1 MRKIFTTLK
10 SVIAIAVIA
19 SMTLAASC
27 SYDDSAINKRVDKV
41 EKDLTALVE
50 RVENLEES
58 LQQQAPTLEE
68 LLGNKAVIVE
78 VTTNEAGDTV
88 IKLSN
93 GKEIT
98 VLAPADSL
106 QYRVVDG
113 VLEVSADGQNWIVV
127 NGVAGDQVVAD
138 VVISED
144 GKTATVILADGQEF
158 VVGVAELIEFEGARD
173 QVYVIA
179 GGSKEIAFAIND
191 AVAEINIMNQPF
203 GWSAEVEALDETRA
217 VGGKNFVLKINGPA
231 QELVAAGYAAKE
243 GVVSVH
249 FNTEAGACKVA
260 KVNVNLAEITLDVD
274 ADGNITIVNSIA
286 YEQTDYFGE
295 KFVDFA
301 DFAIGI
307 MEADVYEQYGE
318 DTFTSNFDSWYGE
331 YTANINFSKRATGL
345 NNIVDLVPFEE
356 GVYEK
361 ETIEL
366 TVDQLARA
374 FWPNYTFEYGK
385 EYIVFITL
393 DTELVQYYEQP
404 ILKNAVMA
412 DYSHVL
418 LKAEFVESNWK
429 GADFK
434 FSLAGYT
441 HYMIGWVSMV
451 EVEQYIGWGVASSV
465 EEFIPFYVQNMGFS
479 AGAVLAGD
487 MFDETVALAD
497 LAARSVLEYAPALAS
512 DQEHVLYIYPFNAA
526 SEDELYYHQIDTA
539 NLINCGTFTTGGVAL
554 ADFDAA
560 AQFEI
565 VSWEK
570 ELNEYGYEQDVLTAK
585 ATFGPDVKSIVYAWS
600 WGPAADYEEGFYTVM
615 NSYEKYTADVDGELT
630 LKVAYPSD
638 PQYLGVVAINANGE
652 GVYVEHKFEKPLPPA
667 TDVVA
672 TSASA
677 RDVLDVTG
685 YTEGEVQVD
694 FTLENGET
702 AAVRFKTGV
711 GEDHN
716 DDWYYYANM
725 YINTGE
731 WVDYNSSTNGEWW
744 TSAYLNGSEASI
756 KGAINVAYADGA
768 YSFSFRIDN
777 YNVTYTG
784 AVEGLQAPAN
794 AEGGDEPVV
803 PVEDSFT
810 YLGRYYDLD
819 DDDSTAGGDYVYKV
833 VAGGVEY
840 QLGLYYEYAEE
851 DGTIKA
857 GVYDYCYNA
866 FDVMYSSWN
875 GFIIKSDSYYYGS
888 TLTANAE
895 GVTLHLTD
903 ADGVLIG
910 DYFFAGVPVSGD
922 IEQPEQPAEPYVF
935 TSALLEASSG
945 FGDFYIN
952 FATEDESVKVRLNF
966 YNCQDANKNF
976 LPEMSYPV
984 STTYPAVYPTHPYS
998 WVNIN
1003 GNEYTLVYG
1012 QGSVTVSEIEGKMY
1026 RFDIALVADD
1036 GAVVVNGVYEG
1047 AIEGMVVPSDW
1058 VEPEM
1063 QETTEWTIAYHTT
1076 SYGGKPGF
1084 SEHEIYFWV
1093 DAATYAKLDF
1103 TNVDSEGRVLA
1114 GTYDLTN
1121 GMNSFYCTTN
1131 EGTMTSA
1138 TVVVT
1143 DGEDANSKN
1152 FDVTFVVDEY
1162 KPYHFTYTSTMYP
1175 IEE

>member
-50 RVENLEES
+50 RVEKLEES

-113 VLEVSADGQNWIVV
+113 VLEVSADGENWVAV
-127 NGVAGDQVVAD
+127 NVAPEQVVAD

-144 GKTATVILADGQEF
+144 GKTATVVLADGQEF

-179 GGSKEIAFAIND
+179 GASKEIAFAIND

-203 GWSAEVEALDETRA
+203 GWSAEVVALDETRA

-286 YEQTDYFGE
+286 YEQTNYFGE
-295 KFVDFA
+295 KFTEFA

-345 NNIVDLVPFEE
+345 NNVVDLVPFEE

-374 FWPNYTFEYGK
+374 FWPTYTFEYGK

-441 HYMIGWVSMV
+441 HYMIGWVSML
-451 EVEQYIGWGVASSV
+451 EVEQYISWGVASSV

-497 LAARSVLEYAPALAS
+497 LAARSVTEYAPALAS
-512 DQEHVLYIYPFNAA
+512 NQEHVLYIYPFNAA

-539 NLINCGTFTTGGVAL
+539 NIINCGTFTTGGVAL

-560 AQFEI
+560 AQFEL

-570 ELNEYGYEQDVLTAK
+570 ELDEYGYERDVLTAK
-585 ATFGPDVKSIVYAWS
+585 ATFGSDVKTIVYAWLWS
-600 WGPAADYEEGFYTVM
+600 PAADSEEGFYAVM
-615 NSYEKYTADVDGELT
+615 NSNEKYTVDVDGELA

-652 GVYVEHKFEKPLPPA
+652 GVYVEHKFEKPVPPA

-677 RDVLDVTG
+677 QDVLYVTG

-702 AAVRFKTGV
+702 AAVRFKTGT

-731 WVDYNSSTNGEWW
+731 WVDWNSSTNGEWW
-744 TSAYLNGSEASI
+744 TNAYLNGSEASI

-794 AEGGDEPVV
+794 AGGGDE
-803 PVEDSFT
+803 
-810 YLGRYYDLD
+810 
-819 DDDSTAGGDYVYKV
+819 
-833 VAGGVEY
+833 
-840 QLGLYYEYAEE
+840 
-851 DGTIKA
+851 
-857 GVYDYCYNA
+857 
-866 FDVMYSSWN
+866 
-875 GFIIKSDSYYYGS
+875 
-888 TLTANAE
+888 
-895 GVTLHLTD
+895 
-903 ADGVLIG
+903 
-910 DYFFAGVPVSGD
+910 
-922 IEQPEQPAEPYVF
+922 PEQPAEPYVF
-935 TSALLEASSG
+935 TSSLLEASSG

-952 FATEDESVKVRLNF
+952 FATEDEAVKVRLNF
-966 YNCQDANKNF
+966 YNCTDDTKKY

-984 STTYPAVYPTHPYS
+984 STTYPAIFPNLPYS

-1003 GNEYTLVYG
+1003 GTEYALDYG

-1026 RFDIALVADD
+1026 RFDIALVAGG
-1036 GAVVVNGVYEG
+1036 GAVTVNGVYEG
-1047 AIEGMVVPSDW
+1047 AIEGMIVPSDW
-1058 VEPEM
+1058 VEPEQPEPGEL
-1063 QETTEWTIAYHTT
+1063 QELTITEHSTIYTGAA
-1076 SYGGKPGF
+1076 
-1084 SEHEIYFWV
+1084 EHEIAFYYSASNFV
-1093 DAATYAKLDF
+1093 DIDF
-1103 TNVDSEGRVLA
+1103 NANPITA
-1114 GTYDLTN
+1114 GTYTLTDGLN
-1121 GMNSFYCTTN
+1121 AFYCKSHNASMAECEAIVTEN
-1131 EGTMTSA
+1131 EDGTLT
-1138 TVVVT
+1138 
-1143 DGEDANSKN
+1143 
-1152 FDVTFVVDEY
+1152 FDVTFMLNNDTLDR
-1162 KPYHFTYTSTMYP
+1162 YHFTYTAKIY
-1175 IEE
+1175 E

>member
-50 RVENLEES
+50 RVEKLEES

-78 VTTNEAGDTV
+78 VTTNEAGDTT

-98 VLAPADSL
+98 ILAPADSL

-113 VLEVSADGQNWIVV
+113 VLEVSADGENWIVV

-179 GGSKEIAFAIND
+179 GASKEIAFAIND

-286 YEQTDYFGE
+286 YEQTNYFGE
-295 KFVDFA
+295 KFTEFA

-318 DTFTSNFDSWYGE
+318 DTFTSNFDSWNGE

-345 NNIVDLVPFEE
+345 NNVVDLVPFEE

-366 TVDQLARA
+366 TVDQLAHA

-441 HYMIGWVSMV
+441 HYMIGWVSMA
-451 EVEQYIGWGVASSV
+451 EVEQYISWGVASSV

-497 LAARSVLEYAPALAS
+497 LAARSVTEYAPALAS
-512 DQEHVLYIYPFNAA
+512 NQEHVLYIYPFNAA
-526 SEDELYYHQIDTA
+526 SEDELNYHQIDTA
-539 NLINCGTFTTGGVAL
+539 NIINCGTFTTGGVAL

-560 AQFEI
+560 AQFEL

-570 ELNEYGYEQDVLTAK
+570 ELDEYGYERDVLTAK
-585 ATFGPDVKSIVYAWS
+585 ATFGSDVKSIVYAWLWS
-600 WGPAADYEEGFYTVM
+600 PAADSEEGFYTVM
-615 NSYEKYTADVDGELT
+615 NSNERYTVDVDGELT

-638 PQYLGVVAINANGE
+638 PQYLGVIAVNANGE

-677 RDVLDVTG
+677 SDVLDITG

-702 AAVRFKTGV
+702 AAVRFKTGT

-731 WVDYNSSTNGEWW
+731 WVDWNSSTNGEWW
-744 TSAYLNGSEASI
+744 TNAYLNGSEASI

-794 AEGGDEPVV
+794 AEGGEEPVV

-819 DDDSTAGGDYVYKV
+819 DDDSTSGGDYVYKV

-910 DYFFAGVPVSGD
+910 DYFYAGVPVSGD
-922 IEQPEQPAEPYVF
+922 IEEPEQPAEPYVF
-935 TSALLEASSG
+935 TKALLEADYG

-952 FATEDESVKVRLNF
+952 FATEDEAVKIRLNF
-966 YNCQDANKNF
+966 YNCSDDTKKY

-984 STTYPAVYPTHPYS
+984 QTTYPAIYPDPNCVYSYVS
-998 WVNIN
+998 IN
-1003 GNEYTLVYG
+1003 DTKYALDYG
-1012 QGSVTVSEIEGKMY
+1012 KGSVTVSEIEGKMY
-1026 RFDIALVADD
+1026 RFDIALVAGS
-1036 GAVVVNGVYEG
+1036 GAVTVNGVYEG
-1047 AIEGMVVPSDW
+1047 AIEGMIVPSDW
-1058 VEPEM
+1058 VEPEKPEPGEL
-1063 QETTEWTIAYHTT
+1063 QELTILEHSTIYTGSA
-1076 SYGGKPGF
+1076 
-1084 SEHEIYFWV
+1084 EHEIGFYYSATHFV
-1093 DAATYAKLDF
+1093 DIDF
-1103 TNVDSEGRVLA
+1103 QANPITA
-1114 GTYDLTN
+1114 GTYTL
-1121 GMNSFYCTTN
+1121 
-1131 EGTMTSA
+1131 
-1138 TVVVT
+1138 T
-1143 DGEDANSKN
+1143 DGLVAYYCKSHGAPMAECEAIVTENEDGTLT
-1152 FDVTFVVDEY
+1152 FDVTFMLNNDTLDR
-1162 KPYHFTYTSTMYP
+1162 YHFTYTAAIYAA
-1175 IEE
+1175 E

>member
-41 EKDLTALVE
+41 EKDLTALVQ
-50 RVENLEES
+50 RVEKLEES

-78 VTTNEAGDTV
+78 VTTNEAGDTI

-113 VLEVSADGQNWIVV
+113 VLEVSADGDNWIVV

-144 GKTATVILADGQEF
+144 GKSATVILADGQEF

-179 GGSKEIAFAIND
+179 GASKEIAFAIND

-286 YEQTDYFGE
+286 YEQTNYFGE

-318 DTFTSNFDSWYGE
+318 DTFTSNYDSWNYE
-331 YTANINFSKRATGL
+331 YTANINFSKRTTGL
-345 NNIVDLVPFEE
+345 GNIVYLIPFEE

-393 DTELVQYYEQP
+393 DTELVQYSEHP
-404 ILKNAVMA
+404 VLKNAVMA

-441 HYMIGWVSMV
+441 HYMIGWVSML
-451 EVEQYIGWGVASSV
+451 EVEQYISWGVASSV

-526 SEDELYYHQIDTA
+526 SVDELNYHQIDTA
-539 NLINCGTFTTGGVAL
+539 NLINCGTFTTGSVAL

-570 ELNEYGYEQDVLTAK
+570 ELSEYGYEQDVLTAK
-585 ATFGPDVKSIVYAWS
+585 ATFGSDVKSIVYAWLWS
-600 WGPAADYEEGFYTVM
+600 PAADSEEGFYTVM
-615 NSYEKYTADVDGELT
+615 NSYERYTVDVDGELT

-638 PQYLGVVAINANGE
+638 PQYLGVIAVNANGE

-677 RDVLDVTG
+677 RDVLYVTG

-794 AEGGDEPVV
+794 AEGG
-803 PVEDSFT
+803 ED
-810 YLGRYYDLD
+810 
-819 DDDSTAGGDYVYKV
+819 
-833 VAGGVEY
+833 
-840 QLGLYYEYAEE
+840 
-851 DGTIKA
+851 
-857 GVYDYCYNA
+857 
-866 FDVMYSSWN
+866 
-875 GFIIKSDSYYYGS
+875 
-888 TLTANAE
+888 
-895 GVTLHLTD
+895 
-903 ADGVLIG
+903 
-910 DYFFAGVPVSGD
+910 
-922 IEQPEQPAEPYVF
+922 PEQPAEPYVF
-935 TSALLEASSG
+935 TKALLEADYG

-952 FATEDESVKVRLNF
+952 FATEDESVKIRLNF
-966 YNCQDANKNF
+966 YNCSDDTKKY

-984 STTYPAVYPTHPYS
+984 QTTYPAIFPNQPYS
-998 WVNIN
+998 WVSIN
-1003 GNEYTLVYG
+1003 GTEYALDYG

-1026 RFDIALVADD
+1026 RFDIALVAGG
-1036 GAVVVNGVYEG
+1036 GAVAVNGVYEG
-1047 AIEGMVVPSDW
+1047 AIEGMIVPSDW
-1058 VEPEM
+1058 VEPEKPEPGEL
-1063 QETTEWTIAYHTT
+1063 QELTILEHSTIYTGAA
-1076 SYGGKPGF
+1076 
-1084 SEHEIYFWV
+1084 EHEIGFYYSATNFV
-1093 DAATYAKLDF
+1093 DIDF
-1103 TNVDSEGRVLA
+1103 KANPITA
-1114 GTYDLTN
+1114 GTYTL
-1121 GMNSFYCTTN
+1121 
-1131 EGTMTSA
+1131 
-1138 TVVVT
+1138 T
-1143 DGEDANSKN
+1143 DGLVAYYCKSHGAPMAECEAIVTENEDGTLT
-1152 FDVTFVVDEY
+1152 FDVTFMLNNDTLDR
-1162 KPYHFTYTSTMYP
+1162 YHFTYTAAIYAA
-1175 IEE
+1175 E